1 VAIDVVVVE
10 VVATDF
16 CIVVEGDSVGEDVI
30 VKVFSPLQRNLEPS
44 TDIPK
49 AMIIIIATETATRN
63 QRGNPIHRHQS
74 NQSTFRKYKCFYYNP
89 ITQV

>member
-1 VAIDVVVVE
+1 VAIDVVVE

-63 QRGNPIHRHQS
+63 QRGNPIH
-74 NQSTFRKYKCFYYNP
+74 STSQTKALSENISVSP
-89 ITQV
+89 TIQ